1 MSVAHRVSWLVL
13 GILLVCQV
21 PACYSQNENVLRK
34 GIIPD
39 PPCKWTD
46 VSGLLMTYGPNPSA
60 EGKYYRTLEF
70 IDGQLFVG
78 GKAQLFAVDPA
89 NLDMLDSVSIPTTG
103 SSLCEFCDNYIR
115 VIQPLT
121 NNTLLECGTNNKV
134 PYCQQ
139 RSMGNLSVAST
150 PRIQYDPSSSSPT
163 FVAPFTYNQNSTGW
177 FLTKDLELFVGT
189 NLELSAGELSRPAI
203 VKSVLQSDSSQ
214 NVVGVEVQLRTKDDE
229 SVLSKEGGPP
239 NPQFVGD
246 PISYN
251 GRVYFFFRE
260 IAVEFISESLVY
272 SRVAVVCQN
281 DTGGTPD
288 TDLNENNIATFVK
301 ARLTCSI
308 DGAIPYDYNEI
319 HDIYQSTDDV
329 NVVFAIFATRAPVV
343 ASSAVCAYRL
353 DEIEALFLN
362 TENKFTFQ
370 ENNGE
375 IWKDLATDP
384 ITPRLVTCQNTDSFS
399 STTARNILSQGQIM
413 SVSAENKLHYETAGG
428 AQSNPLLVIDGERF
442 SQIVVDE
449 NVVNSIDVMFIGT
462 ENGAVLKAYLNANR
476 SEAKVV
482 EEISLD
488 TDGRKTP
495 VLTMLLSDSD
505 QAVFVGTDIGVY
517 KVPFQHCQDSPSR
530 MDCLGTEDPYCR
542 WNGTSCVNSDVGE
555 QDLET
560 GADNTE
566 PSILGITVHLTPNS
580 PTRYLNVPN
589 QPINLYLFAEA
600 PTGQNLRVANDE
612 VQCTPCASLP
622 YTEYRA
628 SSSGK
633 EFLSLLIDGSNS
645 AETTNCS
652 CTVVLA
658 IDGGSNSSV
667 NFDLTVDNSAAVS
680 ANDDEISDLEIF
692 DNEIRRY
699 KKTLQN
705 WQTQVGESC
714 GLTDV
719 QLCQP

>member
-1 MSVAHRVSWLVL
+1 MEYFGGSPTKY
-13 GILLVCQV
+13 QV
-21 PACYSQNENVLRK
+21 PSTKYQAIVIK
-34 GIIPD
+34 I
-39 PPCKWTD
+39 
-46 VSGLLMTYGPNPSA
+46 VS
-60 EGKYYRTLEF
+60 F
-70 IDGQLFVG
+70 Q
-78 GKAQLFAVDPA
+78 
-89 NLDMLDSVSIPTTG
+89 
-103 SSLCEFCDNYIR
+103 
-115 VIQPLT
+115 
-121 NNTLLECGTNNKV
+121 
-134 PYCQQ
+134 
-139 RSMGNLSVAST
+139 LSVASG
-150 PRIQYDPSSSSPT
+150 PRFDTTVTSPT
-163 FVAPFTYNQNSTGW
+163 FIAPYTYNQNSTGW
-177 FLTKDLELFVGT
+177 FLTEDLELFVGT
-189 NLELSAGELSRPAI
+189 NLELSAGSLTRPAI
-203 VKSVLQSDSSQ
+203 VKLMLQRDSSQ
-214 NVVGVEVQLRTKDDE
+214 NVVGVEAQLTTKSDNDN
-229 SVLSKEGGPP
+229 VLTAAGGPP
-239 NPQFVGD
+239 TPQFVGD

-260 IAVEFISESLVY
+260 IAAEFISESLVY

-281 DTGGTPD
+281 DTGGQASTQ
-288 TDLNENNIATFVK
+288 LSVRNIVTFVK

-308 DGAIPYDYNEI
+308 DGAIPYHYNEI
-319 HDIYQSTDDV
+319 QDIYQSTDDV

-375 IWKDLATDP
+375 IWKDVATDP

-399 STTARNILSQGQIM
+399 SATVLNILRQGQIM

-517 KVPFQHCQDSPSR
+517 KVPFQHCQDFASR
-530 MDCLGTEDPYCR
+530 VACLVIEDPYCR
-542 WNGTSCVNSDVGE
+542 WNGTSCVNSDEGE

-566 PSILGITVHLTPNS
+566 PPSITIHLGPNS
-580 PTRYLNVPN
+580 QTRYLNVKN

-600 PTGQNLRVANDE
+600 PTGENLRVVNDE

-622 YTEYRA
+622 YTEHRA

-633 EFLSLLIDGSNS
+633 EFLSLLINGSNS

-658 IDGGSNSSV
+658 IDGGPNSSV

-680 ANDDEISDLEIF
+680 ANDAEISQLENF

-699 KKTLQN
+699 KRTLQD

-719 QLCQP
+719 QLCQAGQP